1 MVTKLKM
8 FMKLDGT
15 LVLRDPESISVSEES
30 YLKPVMYVLPGIGQD
45 GEDVYTD
52 EFFTTKT

>member
-1 MVTKLKM
+1 M